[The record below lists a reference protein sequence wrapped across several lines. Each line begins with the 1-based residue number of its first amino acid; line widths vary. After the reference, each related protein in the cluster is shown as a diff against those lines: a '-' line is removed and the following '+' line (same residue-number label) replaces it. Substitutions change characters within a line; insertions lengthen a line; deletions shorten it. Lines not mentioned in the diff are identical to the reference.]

1 MQKKTSKIVSFFLA
15 LAVIITCM
23 FESTVPTYAAQE
35 SKNNPVTSIS
45 ATYTGGNMIVGK
57 TVKKDSFT
65 VIGTKQDKTKEELS
79 NYKIINPKI
88 TSTSQDVKISYKSKT
103 GERLTTSVNVKAI
116 VDFKKI
122 EVSLRDKIDLDYG
135 SNITKDM
142 FNVKAILSN
151 GTKKTLSNDSFSLS
165 TSKFDSTSTK
175 MSVSVSA
182 TNADG
187 STLKKTV
194 KLTANKAVT
203 KIKAVFNGEDK
214 DANDALEKSDFE
226 VTGTTVDHKTVT
238 ITNFDIDN
246 PLLEKEK
253 NSVKILYTNSFGKT
267 LKSSLSVPANKVVT
281 RILTASYVGGE
292 KNVGDTLQL
301 SDFAVTG
308 QNVKKET
315 VDITTFEISPDTIER
330 ENSTVKISYLNSV
343 GKTLTKSVKVS
354 GNNNLES
361 INATRKNNKDL
372 YVGDKIKASD
382 FEVIGMYHDGTSK
395 KLSSSYI
402 SIDKDTVTNANDVIT
417 VTYTDPK
424 TKNTLTTTVTLDS
437 QDTTTTDGTQ
447 AIYIGCQKAVGD
459 TVTETDFKVTVTNTS
474 GATEEAKDIKITSGK
489 KLDSSVNTVTISYT
503 CTNGDKGTVTC
514 TVYAG
519 DDIVDI
525 EVSDGDSVN
534 AYGENSTIS
543 SSNIQKVISV
553 YFVYKSGEKQKVNNF
568 KSVGIKVYAVNGGQ
582 ELTGTGKLTL
592 SKNANSNTISVKYKD
607 LSKTYNIDPD
617 FVKVTQKI
625 KASRTS
631 ISMTAGQSTYI
642 SKLISGKDPAA
653 PLIIN
658 SNNNSIVV
666 NNGDGSVMA
675 KKAGTAKLTVYA
687 GFATDSY
694 GKRIGK
700 SNTITITV
708 KVTAHAQKKNS
719 VTASN
724 ITLKVRSSKAI
735 SSIAKAKT
743 SLTAISSN
751 KSIVTISGGKLV
763 AKKAG
768 TVKVT
773 IYAAETID
781 YKGASKTITVTV
793 KK

>member
-1 MQKKTSKIVSFFLA
+1 MQKKASKIVSFFLA

-35 SKNNPVTSIS
+35 SKTNPVTSIN
-45 ATYTGGNMIVGK
+45 ATYTGGSMIVGK

-65 VIGTKQDKTKEELS
+65 VIGTKKDKTKEELS
-79 NYKIINPKI
+79 NYKIRNPKI
-88 TSTSQDVKISYKSKT
+88 TSASQDIKISYKSKS
-103 GERLTTSVNVKAI
+103 GETLTTSVNVKAI

-135 SNITKDM
+135 SSITKDM

-151 GTKKTLSNDSFSLS
+151 GTKKTLANDSFSLS
-165 TSKFDSTSTK
+165 TSKFDSSSTK

-182 TNADG
+182 TNAAG

-203 KIKAVFNGEDK
+203 KIKAVFNGGDK
-214 DANDALEKSDFE
+214 DANDTLEKSDFE

-238 ITNFDIDN
+238 ITDFDIDN

-253 NSVKILYTNSFGKT
+253 NSIKILYTNSFGKT

-292 KNVGDTLQL
+292 KNVGDTLQT
-301 SDFAVTG
+301 SDFSVTG

-315 VDITTFEISPDTIER
+315 VDITTFEISPDVIEK
-330 ENSTVKISYLNSV
+330 ENSTVTISYLNSV

-354 GNNNLES
+354 GSNNLES
-361 INATRKNNKDL
+361 ITAVRKSNKDL

-382 FEVIGMYHDGTSK
+382 FEVTGMYHDGSNK

-402 SIDKDTVTNANDVIT
+402 SIDKDTVTSANDIIT

-447 AIYIGCQKAVGD
+447 AIYVGEQKAVGD
-459 TVTETDFKVTVTNTS
+459 TVTEADFKVTVTNTS

-503 CTNGDKGTVTC
+503 CTNGQKGTVTC

-525 EVSDGDSVN
+525 EVSDGDSTN
-534 AYGENSTIS
+534 AYGENNTIS
-543 SSNIQKVISV
+543 SANIQKVISV
-553 YFVYKSGEKQKVNNF
+553 YFVYKSGEKQKVSNF

-751 KSIVTISGGKLV
+751 KSIVIISGGKLV

-793 KK
+793 KL